1 MVNFDVAYRKS
12 SASYRTQPH
21 LLEGALQKSSS
32 SWLSGELCVTEI
44 ALNMIRKEKTLSKDA
59 FTNIIKKIARRIN
72 AITCVGDYSAIL
84 TRHCTRGRSQMTSA
98 KFLGFWT
105 PSPLVSTKSMQS
117 PVRIWEKTP
126 PPSLLTS
133 FVHGPNA
140 AAAVASVCLVIAAA
154 TAAAGSDRN
163 A

>member
-59 FTNIIKKIARRIN
+59 LTNIIKKIARRVN

-84 TRHCTRGRSQMTSA
+84 TRHCTMM
-98 KFLGFWT
+98 L
-105 PSPLVSTKSMQS
+105 
-117 PVRIWEKTP
+117 
-126 PPSLLTS
+126 
-133 FVHGPNA
+133 NA
-140 AAAVASVCLVIAAA
+140 ACYQLFELCRSEFCFK
-154 TAAAGSDRN
+154 DKKCYYN
-163 A
+163 EH

>member
-44 ALNMIRKEKTLSKDA
+44 ALNMTRKEKTLSKDA
-59 FTNIIKKIARRIN
+59 LTNIIKKIARRVN

-84 TRHCTRGRSQMTSA
+84 TIHCTMM
-98 KFLGFWT
+98 L
-105 PSPLVSTKSMQS
+105 
-117 PVRIWEKTP
+117 
-126 PPSLLTS
+126 
-133 FVHGPNA
+133 NA
-140 AAAVASVCLVIAAA
+140 ACYQLF
-154 TAAAGSDRN
+154 
-163 A
+163 